1 MGGDSRAPGALGEQS
16 RPAACPGPP
25 LPIFSAALSAL
36 LQGLAT
42 FWRPASAQGSAHS
55 PTAVETISLGRPAA
69 SYPASAVGR
78 AEG

>member
-1 MGGDSRAPGALGEQS
+1 MSRGRAEQACRLPKAPAS
-16 RPAACPGPP
+16 SP
-25 LPIFSAALSAL
+25 LPSPLALF
-36 LQGLAT
+36 QGLAT

-78 AEG
+78 AER